1 MKVRALPKFEGLL
14 DLERTKLEGKE
25 VYPKAGDVWETSEER
40 ALYLK
45 NNGVVEIVENKKEE
59 KVEEIVLEPITE
71 ISNESQ
77 RKPKEEKKS
86 QRTKKSK
93 K

>member
-1 MKVRALPKFEGLL
+1 MKVRALPKFEGLM
-14 DLERTKLEGKE
+14 DLERSTETLI

-45 NNGVVEIVENKKEE
+45 NHGVVEIIEEKETKEVEYLSEPEEPKKE
-59 KVEEIVLEPITE
+59 T
-71 ISNESQ
+71 Q
-77 RKPKEEKKS
+77 RKPKEEKTS
-86 QRTKKSK
+86 QRTKKTSK